1 MENNDFWDE
10 LVKKNRLTT
19 KEQQQIMKEEMVLF
33 YFDIVAEEK
42 NINEILNDDNTKNYL
57 RKIGY
62 ENFTQDDLLEIINN
76 KTNRD
81 FSTQNKEHSKK
92 R

>member
-19 KEQQQIMKEEMVLF
+19 KEQQQIMREEMVLF
-33 YFDIVAEEK
+33 YFDVIEEEK

-57 RKIGY
+57 RKLGY

-76 KTNRD
+76 KTQRE
-81 FSTQNKEHSKK
+81 FFKQNKEHSKK